1 MNICFDTE
9 TTGLNFLN
17 DEVLQLSIID
27 ADTGKTLF
35 NEYMKPTHTY
45 SWEQAQAVNGIA
57 SEMVEDCLT
66 IEEYRSTIQRIFDKA
81 DTVLGYNVNFDVGFL
96 RTAGIKIENRLVDV
110 MTEFAEIYGEWNDAR
125 DDWKWQ
131 KLTTAAAYY
140 GLSFEGT
147 AHDSLADAKM
157 TAAVYKEMHKN

>member
-9 TTGLNFLN
+9 TTGLSFLN
-17 DEVLQLSIID
+17 
-27 ADTGKTLF
+27 
-35 NEYMKPTHTY
+35 
-45 SWEQAQAVNGIA
+45 WEQAQAVNGIA
-57 SEMVEDCLT
+57 PEMVEDCLT
-66 IEEYRSTIQRIFDKA
+66 IEEYRSTIQRIFDNA

-110 MTEFAEIYGEWNDAR
+110 MTEFAKIYGEWNDAR

-157 TAAVYKEMHKN
+157 TAAVYKEMHKI

>member
-1 MNICFDTE
+1 
-9 TTGLNFLN
+9 
-17 DEVLQLSIID
+17 
-27 ADTGKTLF
+27 
-35 NEYMKPTHTY
+35 
-45 SWEQAQAVNGIA
+45 
-57 SEMVEDCLT
+57 
-66 IEEYRSTIQRIFDKA
+66 
-81 DTVLGYNVNFDVGFL
+81 
-96 RTAGIKIENRLVDV
+96 

-157 TAAVYKEMHKN
+157 TAAVYKEMHKI